1 MVRQIGRRGNCHDA
15 KFIDETHG
23 NHIFRNPFADAN
35 AGVEPAAHDIA
46 MRIVGSDFEFYFRK
60 FCQELLQQRTDERR
74 GDRPGHAQAQR
85 ADGLVAER
93 IDGLD
98 GLVHAV
104 QDRLRIG
111 QQALTGFRQR
121 HAASGAVEKAHA
133 KSFLKGTNG
142 LAQRG
147 RRNRQLSCRLRE
159 VPVLRYRHESA
170 QLSKSSPSHSKT
182 PAFKTPAFKTPAS
195 KTPASRA
202 IDTPTRRKF
211 CRRFNLLSHR

>member
-1 MVRQIGRRGNCHDA
+1 
-15 KFIDETHG
+15 
-23 NHIFRNPFADAN
+23 IFRNPFADAN

-133 KSFLKGTNG
+133 KSFFKGTNG
-142 LAQRG
+142 LAQRW
-147 RRNRQLSCRLRE
+147 RRNPQLSCRLRE
-159 VPVLRYRHESA
+159 VPVLGDRHESA
-170 QLSKSSPSHSKT
+170 QLSKTSPSHSKT
-182 PAFKTPAFKTPAS
+182 PVC
-195 KTPASRA
+195 RA
-202 IDTPTRRKF
+202 IGTSPQLAANFVGDSIYYLTSSAFYYPTSSAFHQSGKAM
-211 CRRFNLLSHR
+211 